1 MRKWLIIPMAGLM
14 ILGISHRAWG
24 DPVLFQWMFNTDS
37 TIYDSYGT
45 DGSSTPPGNVNMA
58 GFNAVT
64 GLGSITVQFATPGSH
79 NFIAFLDH
87 ELAQTD
93 PYGFSDEFGAAVG
106 TSGVGQSWEIDEPG
120 FSFGDIYDNVLAG
133 TLDNTN
139 AVPSSAPED
148 VSMALGWS
156 FNLLADETA
165 TLQLRIGNTAPASGF
180 YLAQTDPT
188 NNYSIYFSS
197 ALDIQSTSA
206 PVPEPG
212 TLLLIGSGLAGL
224 FGLGRRRLQK

>member
-1 MRKWLIIPMAGLM
+1 
-14 ILGISHRAWG
+14 
-24 DPVLFQWMFNTDS
+24 
-37 TIYDSYGT
+37 
-45 DGSSTPPGNVNMA
+45 
-58 GFNAVT
+58 
-64 GLGSITVQFATPGSH
+64 
-79 NFIAFLDH
+79 
-87 ELAQTD
+87 
-93 PYGFSDEFGAAVG
+93 
-106 TSGVGQSWEIDEPG
+106 
-120 FSFGDIYDNVLAG
+120 
-133 TLDNTN
+133 
-139 AVPSSAPED
+139 
-148 VSMALGWS
+148 MALGWS